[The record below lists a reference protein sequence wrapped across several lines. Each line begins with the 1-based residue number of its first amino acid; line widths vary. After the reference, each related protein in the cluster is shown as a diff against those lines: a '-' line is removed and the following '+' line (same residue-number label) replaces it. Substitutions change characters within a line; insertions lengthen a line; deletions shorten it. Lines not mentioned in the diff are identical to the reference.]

1 MCIHVYKLLAKDKI
15 SFIVDLVAI
24 INKLPINY
32 LLGHDIW
39 LTHSLMMY
47 FHIHR
52 GVQLYILTFINYLLN
67 LTFIN
72 THLLVIKYY

>member
-1 MCIHVYKLLAKDKI
+1 MKYYYIEIKLYHIKDE
-15 SFIVDLVAI
+15 L
-24 INKLPINY
+24 N
-32 LLGHDIW
+32 
-39 LTHSLMMY
+39 

-72 THLLVIKYY
+72 THLLVITSLITRATRVW